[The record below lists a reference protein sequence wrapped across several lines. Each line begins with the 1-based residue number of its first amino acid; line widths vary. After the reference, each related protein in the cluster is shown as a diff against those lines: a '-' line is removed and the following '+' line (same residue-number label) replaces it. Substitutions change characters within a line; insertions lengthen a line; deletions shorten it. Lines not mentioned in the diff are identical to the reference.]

1 MIRGPSPFISPNA
14 QIEPNM
20 IPQFTP
26 IDFQKRRASIAQ
38 SVKSAGFD
46 AYVGTRQA
54 GLHYLTGAFMP
65 WRGAVIVTAN
75 GDCKFIYWAWDASR
89 VSIEARNNELITFT
103 FSDFTK
109 TIASEL
115 EKLGLAKGRIG
126 IDLAHP
132 GAAQIAPGMMC
143 ASEYLEL
150 KEVLPAARIENGVD
164 LLDDVILRKTPEE
177 IERLRHAA
185 HVADIGFNAGR
196 EAVRVGVTENSVAGV
211 IEKAI
216 RDNGSTWS
224 WAITGGTE
232 VGSGHRTGY
241 LHGVTQQATDKTIA
255 NNEFVILDLHP
266 MIDLYL
272 ADSSIPV
279 FIGKPS
285 AQQQALIDCWEEV
298 VNTMVDNM
306 RPGNSIPDVVKKGLA
321 VFEKHKL
328 SDYCLPTFGHGLGT
342 CARTRPFI
350 NLRSKD
356 VVQPGMVMALGT
368 HLYMPNVG
376 GMRLEFPL
384 LATEGAA
391 EPLMKTPPKVH
402 FV

>member
-1 MIRGPSPFISPNA
+1 
-14 QIEPNM
+14 M
-20 IPQFTP
+20 IPSFTP
-26 IDFQKRRASIAQ
+26 IDFQARRQRLAQ
-38 SVKSAGFD
+38 SVKAAGFD

-54 GLHYLTGAFMP
+54 GLHYLSGAFMP

-75 GDCKFIYWAWDASR
+75 GDCRFIYWAWDASR
-89 VSIEARNNELITFT
+89 VKIEAPHADISTFT
-103 FSDFTK
+103 FSDFTPSVAALLDK
-109 TIASEL
+109 M
-115 EKLGLAKGRIG
+115 GLAKGRIG
-126 IDLAHP
+126 IDLTHP
-132 GAAQIAPGMMC
+132 GAAQIAPGMLS

-150 KEVLPAARIENGVD
+150 KEALPQARIDNGVD
-164 LLDDVILRKTPEE
+164 LLDEVILRKGPEE

-185 HVADIGFNAGR
+185 HVADIGFHAGR
-196 EAVRVGVTENSVAGV
+196 EVVRGGVTENSVAGT

-216 RDNGSTWS
+216 RDAGSTWS

-241 LHGVTQQATDKTIA
+241 LHGVTQQATDKPIGD
-255 NNEFVILDLHP
+255 NEFVILDLHP

-272 ADSSIPV
+272 SDASIPV

-285 AQQQALIDCWEEV
+285 AKQRGLIDCWEEV
-298 VNTMVDNM
+298 AATMVEHM
-306 RPGNSIPDVVKKGLA
+306 RPGDSIPNVVKKGLA
-321 VFEKHKL
+321 VFDKHGL
-328 SDYCLPTFGHGLGT
+328 TDYCLPTFGHGLGT

-356 VVQPGMVMALGT
+356 VVQAGMVVALGT
-368 HLYMPNVG
+368 HLYMPEVG

-384 LATEGAA
+384 LVTEGAA

>member
-1 MIRGPSPFISPNA
+1 
-14 QIEPNM
+14 M
-20 IPQFTP
+20 IPDFTP
-26 IDFQKRRASIAQ
+26 IDFEQRRARVAQ
-38 SVKSAGFD
+38 SVRQAGFD

-65 WRGAVIVTAN
+65 WRGAVIVTAD
-75 GDCKFIYWAWDASR
+75 GDTRFIYWAWDASR
-89 VSIEARNNELITFT
+89 IGIEARGTDLITFT
-103 FSDFTK
+103 FADFAR
-109 TIASEL
+109 TIAREL
-115 EKLGLAKGRIG
+115 GQLGVAGGRIG

-132 GAAQIAPGMMC
+132 GAAQVAPGMMC

-150 KEVLPAARIENGVD
+150 RDLLPQATLDNGVD
-164 LLDDVILRKTPEE
+164 LLDDVMLCKGPEE
-177 IERLRHAA
+177 IERLRFAA
-185 HVADIGFNAGR
+185 HVADIGFHAGR
-196 EAVRVGVTENSVAGV
+196 QAVRPGVTENSVAGV

-232 VGSGHRTGY
+232 VGSGDRTGY
-241 LHGVTQQATDKTIA
+241 LHGVTQQATDKLIGTQ
-255 NNEFVILDLHP
+255 EFVILDLHP

-279 FIGKPS
+279 FVGKPS
-285 AQQQALIDCWEEV
+285 ERQRALIDCWEEV
-298 VNTMVDNM
+298 VATMIDGM
-306 RPGNSIPDVVKKGLA
+306 RPGRSIPDVVREGLA
-321 VFEKHKL
+321 VFERHRL

-342 CARTRPFI
+342 CARTRPFV
-350 NLRSKD
+350 NLRSTD
-356 VVQPGMVMALGT
+356 VVKPGMVMALGT
-368 HLYMPNVG
+368 HLYVPDAG